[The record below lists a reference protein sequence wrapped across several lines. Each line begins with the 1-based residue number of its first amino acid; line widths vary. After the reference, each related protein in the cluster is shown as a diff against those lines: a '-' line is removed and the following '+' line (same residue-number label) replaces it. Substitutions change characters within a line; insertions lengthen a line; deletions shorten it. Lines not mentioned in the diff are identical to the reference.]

1 MPIQGLEEVKL
12 GAVSVKKGKSCRSVR
27 SVPTVACEKQVSC
40 RDVTYSDLHSI
51 VCNSEFAVGKTAS
64 VNTETVRMTGRSEIN
79 PQNKDLNASKKVSV
93 NFINT

>member
-1 MPIQGLEEVKL
+1 MVQ
-12 GAVSVKKGKSCRSVR
+12 
-27 SVPTVACEKQVSC
+27 
-40 RDVTYSDLHSI
+40 
-51 VCNSEFAVGKTAS
+51 SEFAVGKTAS